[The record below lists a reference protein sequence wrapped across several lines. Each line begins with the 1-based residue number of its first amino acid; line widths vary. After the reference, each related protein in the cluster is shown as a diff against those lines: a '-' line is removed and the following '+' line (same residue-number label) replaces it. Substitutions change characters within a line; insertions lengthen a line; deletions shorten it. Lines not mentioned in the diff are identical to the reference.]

1 MNLKKIILPIAWLV
15 ILFLIFGGLHPINQS
30 TNAELEDE
38 SSEIIHRWN
47 KGVPTGIDVSPDKEI
62 IAISTDTGLYFFD
75 SITLKELDFGED
87 ARKVTGLLDV
97 DFAPDGKTI
106 ATANEEGIH
115 LYELSENLKLVDFVL
130 FLPNTPIDSIDFS
143 LDKKSLVIRSSVVD
157 TKLRFCERGVKY
169 IVLYNL
175 EEMEILYSQYFC
187 GTESVSYRFT
197 NDEKLFL
204 FFGYNPPFL
213 FEVIDSRTGNKILET
228 NYYENNYQGDLIY
241 DISIDGL
248 TFVAVNYYEGK
259 EPVSKLLDINSLE
272 ILETVEG
279 RIHLSS
285 HPNRRWVIKYHQE
298 LDLQDAKGKSICWF
312 DPYSPPPVFSAPP
325 SEVTW
330 SSDGKIAITHS
341 VISRKIQ
348 VWQVEESCQLIN
360 SLSLE

>member
-1 MNLKKIILPIAWLV
+1 MLKKITISIALLVVFLFSFSSLSPIEETS
-15 ILFLIFGGLHPINQS
+15 IEGDKKSNTISN
-30 TNAELEDE
+30 
-38 SSEIIHRWN
+38 WN
-47 KGVPTGIDVSPDKEI
+47 KGITTGIDVSPNGKI
-62 IAISTDTGLYFFD
+62 IAVSTDTGLYFFD

-87 ARKVTGLLDV
+87 ARKVTGLFDV

-115 LYELSENLKLVDFVL
+115 LYELSENLKLDDFVL

-169 IVLYNL
+169 IVLYSL

-213 FEVIDSRTGNKILET
+213 FEVINSKTGNKILET
-228 NYYENNYQGDLIY
+228 NYYESNYQGDLIY
-241 DISIDGL
+241 DISIDG
-248 TFVAVNYYEGK
+248 TKFVVVNYPEDA
-259 EPVSKLLDINSLE
+259 EPISKLLDTSSLE
-272 ILETVEG
+272 VLETVEG

-285 HPNRRWVIKYHQE
+285 HMNRRWVIKYHQE

-312 DPYSPPPVFSAPP
+312 DPYSPPPIFSAAP
-325 SEVTW
+325 SEVAW
-330 SSDGKIAITHS
+330 SSDGKIAIAHS
-341 VISRKIQ
+341 VLSMKFIQ
-348 VWQVEESCQLIN
+348 VWRVEESCQLIN
-360 SLSLE
+360 SLNLE